1 MLNPLR
7 RWFLPALFVLL
18 CCCAL
23 PGWAVDSPLP
33 ASLKQALAKAKID
46 EQSLALAIVPLSGN
60 GKARFFNADRPMNP
74 ASTMKLV
81 TTYAALELL
90 GPAYQWRTEFYT
102 DGTLKDGTLSGNLY
116 LKGGGDPKLNLQ
128 RLWLLLRD
136 LRAAGVKRVTGDL
149 VLERSYFFHPPL
161 PEFNDDGGDPLRPF
175 LVKPDALLIN
185 FKSVRLV
192 VRAADGK
199 VNLYMDPPLS
209 SVSMVNEVALLP
221 AKPRC
226 PNPLIGFNLKP
237 QVDNTALLVVKGKL
251 AEGCSSE
258 FYLSVLDHPSY
269 AFDAVR
275 ALWQEMGASIGGKNI
290 QGLLPQNARLLSRT
304 ASPNLADIIR
314 DINKYSNNTMARQLF
329 LSLGAQLAVNGDE
342 NDGEGAKRVI
352 RAWLAKKGI
361 KAPQLVLE
369 NGSGLSRNERISAA
383 ELAAILQAAW
393 QSPYAA
399 EFISSLPLVAI
410 DGTMRSRLRGTALV
424 GQAHI
429 KTGAL
434 SNARAIA
441 GFCRDRNGNTW
452 AVVAIL
458 NGAKLWNASTLLDQ
472 VLLDVYQQPKP

>member
-1 MLNPLR
+1 MLNQLYR
-7 RWFLPALFVLL
+7 RLLAALFFALSLL
-18 CCCAL
+18 AL
-23 PGWAVDSPLP
+23 PCVAADSPLP

-46 EQSLALAIVPLSGN
+46 EQSLALAIVPLEAG
-60 GKARFFNADRPMNP
+60 GKARFFNADKPMNP

-81 TTYAALELL
+81 TTYAGLELL

-102 DGTLKDGTLSGNLY
+102 DGTLKDGALSGNLY

-136 LRAAGVKRVTGDL
+136 LRAAGVKEVKGDL
-149 VLERSYFFHPPL
+149 RLERSYFFHSPL
-161 PEFNDDGGDPLRPF
+161 PEFDDDGGDPLRPF

-192 VRAADGK
+192 VRAEDGK
-199 VNLYMDPPLS
+199 VNLHMDPPLAS
-209 SVSMVNEVALLP
+209 LPMVNQVKLLP
-221 AKPRC
+221 AKKTC
-226 PNPLIGFNLKP
+226 PPPLISFHLREQEQG
-237 QVDNTALLVVKGKL
+237 TSLLVKGQL
-251 AEGCSSE
+251 AEGCRTE
-258 FYLSVLDHPSY
+258 FYLSVLDHADY
-269 AFDAVR
+269 AFAAVR
-275 ALWQEMGASIGGKNI
+275 ALWQEMGGTIEGKNSL
-290 QGLLPQNARLLSRT
+290 GLLPEPQKRRLLSRSF
-304 ASPNLADIIR
+304 SPDLTEIIR
-314 DINKYSNNTMARQLF
+314 DINKYSNNTMAQQLF
-329 LSLGAQLAVNGDE
+329 LTIGAEFHGDE
-342 NDGEGAKRVI
+342 DTHGQAADRVI
-352 RAWLAKKGI
+352 RRWLGKKNI
-361 KAPQLVLE
+361 PLKRLVME

-441 GFCRDRNGNTW
+441 GFCRDKNGNNW

-458 NGAKLWNASTLLDQ
+458 NGSKLWNASTVLDQ
-472 VLLDVYQQPKP
+472 VLLDIYQQKN